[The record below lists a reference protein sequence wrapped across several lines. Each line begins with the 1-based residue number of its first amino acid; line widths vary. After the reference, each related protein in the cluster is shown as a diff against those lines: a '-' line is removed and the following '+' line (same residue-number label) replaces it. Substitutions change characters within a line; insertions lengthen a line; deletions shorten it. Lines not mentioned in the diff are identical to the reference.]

1 MARRRK
7 RRLLVPEAGDALER
21 LKQSVVVEKLNG
33 TATVPRGEVDNPA
46 REAAKSIGIPY
57 KTGDNGDMK
66 AREAGAIGGQIG
78 GSMVK
83 RLIQLAKQELAK

>member
-1 MARRRK
+1 M
-7 RRLLVPEAGDALER
+7 GDALER

-66 AREAGAIGGQIG
+66 KLGEAGAIGGQIG